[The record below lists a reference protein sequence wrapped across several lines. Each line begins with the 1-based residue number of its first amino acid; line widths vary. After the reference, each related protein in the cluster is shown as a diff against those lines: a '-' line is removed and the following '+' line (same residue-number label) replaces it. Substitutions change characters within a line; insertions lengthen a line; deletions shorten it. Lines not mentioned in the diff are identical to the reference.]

1 MSNAA
6 CTIDSKGI
14 SRVDQSCSVNDIIQ
28 RNPDSLPV
36 LAAYGLD
43 TCCRGNLSLYDAA
56 LDAGVEPAMIVDALE
71 ESLAANTPII
81 TPLNTAPRS
90 SCGCSSS

>member
-1 MSNAA
+1 MSNSA

-14 SRVDQSCSVNDIIQ
+14 SRVDVSCSVNDIIQ

-43 TCCRGNLSLYDAA
+43 TCCRGNLSLRDAA
-56 LDAGVEPAMIVDALE
+56 LDAGVDPSMIVEALE
-71 ESLAANTPII
+71 ESLAVNTPVI
-81 TPLNTAPRS
+81 TPLKNAPRN
-90 SCGCSSS
+90 